1 MSIFNEHYFE
11 LKNGFLF
18 AEVTRRVEE
27 YKKQHPDRKVISLG
41 VGDVTKPLPD
51 VCIQA
56 MHKAVD
62 ELSRSETFR
71 GYGPEQGYAFL
82 RQAIVDY
89 EFAPL
94 GVNIGIDEVFI
105 SEGAISDC
113 GNIVDLFD
121 QDCAIGIPDPAYPVY
136 MDSNVM
142 NGRAKNI
149 TILPINQDNGFVPQI
164 PEKHLDVVYLCYP
177 NNPTGLTM
185 NREQLT
191 RWVEYALREKCVILY
206 DSAYVSYIRHE
217 GIPHSIFEIEGAEKC
232 AIEFRSFSKTA
243 GFTGVRCGYTV
254 VPKALTFSA
263 EDGRTISLNYNWNRR
278 QCTKFNGTSYISQR
292 AAAAIYSEEGQR
304 QVRENVDGYMKN
316 ADLIRETLK
325 KYGYDVLGGEDAP
338 YIWLRTPDGM
348 GSWEFFDK
356 LLNELSI
363 VTTPGSGFGQSGEGF
378 VRLSSFGR
386 PEDCVEA
393 MKRIEQWKY

>member
-41 VGDVTKPLPD
+41 VGDVTRPLPE

-82 RQAIVDY
+82 RQAIVDN

-191 RWVEYALREKCVILY
+191 RWV
-206 DSAYVSYIRHE
+206 DSYQI
-217 GIPHSIFEIEGAEKC
+217 
-232 AIEFRSFSKTA
+232 SKRVN
-243 GFTGVRCGYTV
+243 GV
-254 VPKALTFSA
+254 
-263 EDGRTISLNYNWNRR
+263 
-278 QCTKFNGTSYISQR
+278 
-292 AAAAIYSEEGQR
+292 
-304 QVRENVDGYMKN
+304 
-316 ADLIRETLK
+316 
-325 KYGYDVLGGEDAP
+325 
-338 YIWLRTPDGM
+338 
-348 GSWEFFDK
+348 
-356 LLNELSI
+356 
-363 VTTPGSGFGQSGEGF
+363 
-378 VRLSSFGR
+378 
-386 PEDCVEA
+386 
-393 MKRIEQWKY
+393 